1 MNTRQVGRL
10 CEMAVCADLQK
21 RGARVIATNYTC
33 REGEIDIIAREGEY
47 IVFVEV
53 KARQSSRFGTP
64 AQAVTRAKQ
73 KKLILAAQKYL
84 LETGIEAA
92 VRFDVAQVFYRP
104 DGDMVRIVCIEYIEG
119 AFEEVL

>member
-1 MNTRQVGRL
+1 MTTRQVGRL
-10 CEMAVCADLQK
+10 CERAVCADLQK
-21 RGARVIATNYTC
+21 RGAQVLATNYTC
-33 REGEIDIIAREGEY
+33 REGELDIIAREDEY

-53 KARQSSRFGTP
+53 KARQSSSFGTP

-84 LETGIEAA
+84 METGIEAA

-104 DGDMVRIVCIEYIEG
+104 DGDTITAVCVDYIEG

>member
-10 CEMAVCADLQK
+10 CETAVCADLQK
-21 RGARVIATNYTC
+21 RGAQVLVTNYTC
-33 REGEIDIIAREGEY
+33 REGEYII
-47 IVFVEV
+47 FVEV

-84 LETGIEAA
+84 METGIEAA

-104 DGDMVRIVCIEYIEG
+104 DGDTITAVCIDYIEG